1 MLRRALRE
9 PLIHFLLLGGLLFA
23 AYSVFG
29 GSRES
34 APQTV
39 VVTQDQIASLA
50 TGFARTWQRPP
61 TELELTG
68 LIRDHVRAEVYA
80 REAKALGLDRDDV
93 VISRRLQ
100 QKLEFVTE
108 DVARQAEPTDA
119 DLQAYLQSHLEKFR
133 GEARITFSQ
142 VYLNPA
148 RHRDGLARAIT
159 AVRAQLIRAG
169 NTAESFTLADT
180 TLLEARFEG
189 VEVSD
194 VARQFG
200 EPFSTKL
207 STLQLGRWEGPIE
220 SGYGLHFV
228 FVQERQQGRMPA
240 LQHVRAAVARQW
252 ADARR
257 QQANDAFYRGLLER
271 YSVTIDLPQ
280 MADEKLRDRLALAA
294 ASSK

>member
-1 MLRRALRE
+1 MKRLFRE
-9 PLIHFLLLGGLLFA
+9 PLVHFLLLGAALFA
-23 AYSVFG
+23 MYGLRGTRANG
-29 GSRES
+29 ERG
-34 APQTV
+34 AII
-39 VVTQDQIASLA
+39 VTQAQIASLA
-50 TGFARTWQRPP
+50 SGFARTWQRPP
-61 TELELTG
+61 TEQELSG

-93 VISRRLQ
+93 VINRRLQ

-119 DLQAYLQSHLEKFR
+119 DLQAYLQSHPERFR
-133 GEARITFSQ
+133 TEALVTFSQ
-142 VYLNPA
+142 VYLNPE
-148 RHRDGLARAIT
+148 RHRDGLARDLA

-169 NTAESFTLADT
+169 NTAEAFTFADP
-180 TLLEARFEG
+180 TLLEPRFKG
-189 VEVSD
+189 VDVSD

-200 EPFSTKL
+200 EPFASKL
-207 STLQLGRWEGPIE
+207 STLQVGRWEGPIE

-228 FVQERQQGRMPA
+228 FVQERQPGRVPT
-240 LQHVRAAVARQW
+240 LQHVRAAVAREW
-252 ADARR
+252 ADAHR

-280 MADEKLRDRLALAA
+280 MADEKLRDHLDLVA